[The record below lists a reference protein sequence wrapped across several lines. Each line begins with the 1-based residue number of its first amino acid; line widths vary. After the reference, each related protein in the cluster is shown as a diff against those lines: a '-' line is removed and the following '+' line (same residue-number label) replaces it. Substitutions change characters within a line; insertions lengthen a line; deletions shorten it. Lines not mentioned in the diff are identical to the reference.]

1 MYVINCV
8 FVLIV
13 FVVVLAFRIKINI
26 MDTIISFMFF
36 FIFSGGVIDVV

>member
-1 MYVINCV
+1 MNCV

-13 FVVVLAFRIKINI
+13 FVVVFEFTIIINI
-26 MDTIISFMFF
+26 IDIIISAVFF